1 MAIKTIDKEIVGADG
16 IAKKINKGAEKMVFD
31 ILQSTQYSTP
41 IPSTVRE
48 LTTNACDA
56 QREKEIALDILTG
69 KSQQADYYITRNGD
83 QYEDSN
89 FDASYYDI
97 KHLNTE
103 ETQVYISYEKHP
115 GVGYCDKFIVMDHG
129 VGIGGRRLEGV
140 LELGYSTKRNTSENF
155 GAFGLGAKVPLSTG
169 VDFYTIETVH
179 NGRKITCN
187 CYNYKTDFTTPKFNN
202 NGTINPSFT
211 LSDGSIVYYEPTESY
226 NYTKISFGVKR
237 HNRSKFMDSVEEQL
251 LYLDNVKFSVIEHF
265 ENGETDVQEKNFQA
279 KVLFNSENLIVAD
292 TYVFNKPHIVV
303 VKNNEATTGINYGF
317 IDFRELEMETLW
329 GPIAFK
335 CPARQVMRDPETG
348 QEVVL
353 QEGVDVT
360 PSREKVIWN
369 DATKAYVQGVI
380 KKAAAEA
387 TKLIQAELKD
397 TDIVQWLVSCRDI
410 LSKANGSST
419 LGRIANII
427 DRQSINPQF
436 APNKDIRYAMPKTFF
451 KGMNAKKITKLRD
464 YRTGKDNL
472 ERDEFDG
479 WSGVSTT
486 NIYIKTNE
494 QFNKY
499 KDLYLLQQAQKD
511 DYQENIVV
519 ISPPTIAMPK
529 AISLLPPGVEK
540 GKAMAAY
547 NAEVVRQK
555 AKFAYF
561 QSSPHVKSYD
571 DIEVSDEWLEDYKK
585 EAAAAEQV
593 ATFENITPA
602 ERRKI
607 EERMVAFTLRED
619 KKRND
624 GKNYTWDKI
633 EPKAKELMQSQ
644 KTIYYGSTVDEAK
657 FMIAADIIGCY
668 APTFEQV
675 FPENTWYSWNECKH
689 GKMFYYEQPPV
700 RVYSTYGEDKGQ
712 PVEWAR
718 PDKMQDQWDT
728 PQLIRVR
735 ETYIKHIK
743 KNPNCKHIDEFFLQ
757 LNSDGGYTMDSHLI
771 KWYTGKKIQAVKD
784 MRYLSALKHINPHLF
799 AKFKECYEA
808 AEAVTYKSMKW
819 IDMGDED
826 DSVATEIKKNV
837 QRIAEFQAYCEEV
850 KDSLDSE
857 TLIAAKSRELFVLD
871 MPNAGA
877 YDARLVANCQEL
889 VEYNE
894 EVSTMLSTIGQFDVH
909 PKEAPEISPELQK
922 EISIYLD
929 AKDRLQWGS

>member
-1 MAIKTIDKEIVGADG
+1 MAIKTIDKEIVGAEG
-16 IAKKINKGAEKMVFD
+16 VAKKINKGAEKMVFD

-56 QREKEIALDILTG
+56 QREKEIAVEILTG
-69 KSQQADYYITRNGD
+69 KSQQADYYITRNGE

-89 FDASYYDI
+89 FDSDYYNLD
-97 KHLNTE
+97 HLNTE
-103 ETQVYISYEKHP
+103 QTQVYISYEKHP
-115 GVGYCDKFIVMDHG
+115 GVGYCDKFIVLDHG
-129 VGIGGRRLEGV
+129 VGIGGRRLEGI

-187 CYNYKTDFTTPKFNN
+187 CYNYKTDFTTPKFNTTTGN
-202 NGTINPSFT
+202 INPSFS
-211 LSDGSIVYYEPTESY
+211 LSDGSTVYYEPTVDK
-226 NYTKISFGVKR
+226 NYTQISFGVKR

-251 LYLDNVKFSVIEHF
+251 LYLDNVKFRVVEHF
-265 ENGETDVQEKNFQA
+265 EDGEVDIKEKNFQA

-303 VKNNEATTGINYGF
+303 VKNSEATTGINYGF

-348 QEVVL
+348 KDVVL

-436 APNKDIRYAMPKTFF
+436 TPDKSIRYAMPKIFF
-451 KGMNAKKITKLRD
+451 KGMNAKKVTKMRD
-464 YRTGKDNL
+464 YRSGKDSL

-486 NIYIKTNE
+486 NIYIKTDE

-529 AISLLPPGVEK
+529 AISLLPPGPEK

-547 NAEVVRQK
+547 NAEVTRQQ

-561 QSSPHVKSYD
+561 QASPHVKSYD
-571 DIEVSDEWLEDYKK
+571 DVELSDEWLEEYKA
-585 EAAAAEQV
+585 EAAKAEQV

-607 EERMVAFTLRED
+607 EERMVAFTLRTD
-619 KKRND
+619 NKRND

-633 EPKAKELMQSQ
+633 EPKAKDLMQSE
-644 KTIYYGSTVDEAK
+644 KTIYYGSTADEEK
-657 FMIAADIIGCY
+657 FMLAADIIGCY
-668 APTFEQV
+668 APTFKQV
-675 FPENTWYSWNECKH
+675 YPETTWYSWDECLV

-712 PVEWAR
+712 PAEWAR
-718 PDKMQDQWDT
+718 PDKADQDWDT

-735 ETYIKHIK
+735 ETYIKHIAK
-743 KNPNCKHIDEFFLQ
+743 GANCKHIDEFFLQ

-771 KWYTGKKIQAVKD
+771 KWYTGKKIQAVKE
-784 MRYLSALKHINPHLF
+784 MRHLSALKHINPELF
-799 AKFKECYEA
+799 DKFKECYKA
-808 AEAVTYKSMKW
+808 AEVVSSRSMEW
-819 IDMGDED
+819 IDMEKD
-826 DSVATEIKKNV
+826 DNSTVSEIKKNV
-837 QRIAEFQAYCEEV
+837 ERIAKFQAFCEKV
-850 KDSLDSE
+850 TSPV
-857 TLIAAKSRELFVLD
+857 LIAAKSRELFVLD

-877 YDARLVANCQEL
+877 YDTRLVANCQEL

-894 EVSTMLSTIGQFDVH
+894 EVSIMLSTIGQFNVH
-909 PKEAPEISPELQK
+909 PDAAPDISSELQK
-922 EISIYLD
+922 EISVYLD